1 MSPTAIVNDKDGEV
15 SKGTPRLLI
24 EFPPPAAADNLTEIS
39 AITKLVNHVFIEGEA
54 GIWNNGY
61 VRTSDAEVTDLIRKG
76 QLAVAYLASPSLAS
90 EKKPSAEQLVGK
102 GPPVGCV
109 CVKRNSDTLCSL
121 GMLAIDKAYQGL
133 GLGREIFQ
141 FVEDHCLSLGCTTL
155 GLDILV
161 PTSYDHPLK
170 TRMQAW
176 YKRLG
181 FRETRLAD
189 FAEEYPALAPLL
201 SGPVVYRVFEKK
213 LR

>member
-1 MSPTAIVNDKDGEV
+1 MSPTALANDGETLP
-15 SKGTPRLLI
+15 GTPRLLI
-24 EFPPPAAADNLTEIS
+24 EFPPAATADNSSEVS
-39 AITKLVNHVFIEGEA
+39 AITKLVNDVFIEGEA

-61 VRTSDAEVTDLIRKG
+61 VRTSDAEVADFIRKG
-76 QLAVAYLASPSLAS
+76 QLALAYLASPTAAS
-90 EKKPSAEQLVGK
+90 EKTLNRKGQL
-102 GPPVGCV
+102 VGCV
-109 CVKRNSDTLCSL
+109 CVKRNSDSLCTLS
-121 GMLAIDKAYQGL
+121 MLALDKSYQGL

-141 FVEDHCLSLGCTTL
+141 FVEDYCLALGCTTL

-161 PTSYDHPLK
+161 PTTYDHPLK

-176 YKRLG
+176 YKRRG

>member
-1 MSPTAIVNDKDGEV
+1 MSPSALVNDGEIP
-15 SKGTPRLLI
+15 SGSPRLLI
-24 EFPPPAAADNLTEIS
+24 EIPPAAAADNLSEIS
-39 AITKLVNHVFIEGEA
+39 AITKLVNLVFIEAEA
-54 GIWNNGY
+54 GIWNNGF
-61 VRTSDAEVTDLIRKG
+61 VRISDAEVAELIRKG
-76 QLAVAYLASPSLAS
+76 QLALAYLASPALAS
-90 EKKPSAEQLVGK
+90 GKPPAERLVGK
-102 GPPVGCV
+102 GQLVGCV
-109 CVKRNSDTLCSL
+109 CIKRISDSICTLS
-121 GMLAIDKAYQGL
+121 MLALDKTYQGL

-141 FVEDHCLSLGCTTL
+141 FVEDYCLSLGCTTL

-181 FRETRLAD
+181 FQEVRLAD

>member
-1 MSPTAIVNDKDGEV
+1 MSPTALVNDGETP
-15 SKGTPRLLI
+15 SGTPRLLI
-24 EFPPPAAADNLTEIS
+24 EFPPAAAADNASKIS
-39 AITKLVNHVFIEGEA
+39 AITKLVNRVFIEGEA
-54 GIWNNGY
+54 GIWNSGY
-61 VRTSDAEVTDLIRKG
+61 VRTSDAEVADFVRKG
-76 QLAVAYLASPSLAS
+76 QLALAYLASPALAS
-90 EKKPSAEQLVGK
+90 EKEPDRKGQL
-102 GPPVGCV
+102 VGCV
-109 CVKRNSDTLCSL
+109 CVKRISDSLCTLS
-121 GMLAIDKAYQGL
+121 MLALDEAYQGL

-141 FVEDHCLSLGCTTL
+141 FVEDHCRALGCTTL

-176 YKRLG
+176 YKRRG

-213 LR
+213 LG

>member
-1 MSPTAIVNDKDGEV
+1 MSPPALLHHGE
-15 SKGTPRLLI
+15 SPSGTPRLLI
-24 EFPPPAAADNLTEIS
+24 EFPHAAAADNAADIS
-39 AITKLVNHVFIEGEA
+39 AITGLVNRVFIEGEA

-61 VRTSDAEVTDLIRKG
+61 VRTSDAEVADLIRKG
-76 QLAVAYLASPSLAS
+76 QLAVAYLAPPAATS
-90 EKKPSAEQLVGK
+90 EKELLDQK
-102 GPPVGCV
+102 GRLVGCV
-109 CVKRNSDTLCSL
+109 CVKQNSSSMCTLS
-121 GMLAIDKAYQGL
+121 MLALDKTYQGL
-133 GLGREIFQ
+133 GLGREMFQ
-141 FVEDHCLSLGCTTL
+141 FVEDYCLSLGCTTL

-161 PTSYDHPLK
+161 PTTYDHPLK

-176 YKRLG
+176 YKRRG

>member
-1 MSPTAIVNDKDGEV
+1 MSPTALANDGETLP
-15 SKGTPRLLI
+15 GTPRLLI
-24 EFPPPAAADNLTEIS
+24 EFPPAAAADNPSETS
-39 AITKLVNHVFIEGEA
+39 AITKLVNRVFIEGEA

-61 VRTSDAEVTDLIRKG
+61 VRTSDAEVADLIRKR
-76 QLAVAYLASPSLAS
+76 QLAVAHLASPATA
-90 EKKPSAEQLVGK
+90 PDK
-102 GPPVGCV
+102 GELVGCV
-109 CVKRNSDTLCSL
+109 CVKRISDSLCTLS
-121 GMLAIDKAYQGL
+121 MLALDKAYQGL
-133 GLGREIFQ
+133 GLGREMFQ
-141 FVEDHCLSLGCTTL
+141 FVEDYCLSLGCTTL

-176 YKRLG
+176 YQRRG

-201 SGPVVYRVFEKK
+201 SGPVVYRVFEKT